1 MVFLYDGTYP
11 GFLTAVYEIYHKGTS
26 HLVGIRK
33 EGREYTLF
41 GNEIHVETSFLKAEK
56 VAISF
61 GSCCG
66 KEALRWMYRAFL
78 AEEEGKE
85 MKIFYFL
92 RRGFKLKK
100 GIYRK
105 QREPWVMD
113 ILKLCQKVGNEMDK
127 FRGILRFSELED
139 GLLFAEIQPTHHI
152 LPLLAPHF
160 ADRFST
166 KRWAIYD
173 RNRHEAVVYEK
184 GKVSFVFVEKEEMN
198 LTYSRGE
205 EDFRQMW
212 RNYYRHMGIEERR
225 NPGVRMNFIP
235 KKYWAH
241 LTEMADP
248 YNRADRRMT
257 GLPERK
263 RPHQI
268 SLDIRNDE
276 FRDVLKLVEKKSAE
290 KLMIEGKKEDSQV
303 QK

>member
-11 GFLTAVYEIYHKGTS
+11 GFLTAVYEIYHHGTS
-26 HLVGIRK
+26 QLEDIRK
-33 EGREYTLF
+33 EGREETLF
-41 GNEIHVETSFLKAEK
+41 GGEIKVETSFLKADK
-56 VAISF
+56 VAVSF
-61 GSCCG
+61 EDCCG

-85 MKIFYFL
+85 MKIFFFL
-92 RRGFKLKK
+92 RMGFRLKK

-139 GLLFAEIQPTHHI
+139 GLLFAEIRPTHQI

-173 RNRHEAVVYEK
+173 GNRHDAVVYEN
-184 GKVSFVFVEKEEMN
+184 GKISFVSVEQKEMHMK
-198 LTYSRGE
+198 YSGGE
-205 EDFRQMW
+205 EDFRQLW

-225 NPGVRMNFIP
+225 NSKVRMNFIP
-235 KKYWAH
+235 KKYWGE

-248 YNRADRRMT
+248 YNRQERKMT

-263 RPHQI
+263 RLCYDA
-268 SLDIRNDE
+268 LDIKGKE
-276 FRDVLKLVEKKSAE
+276 LEDVLKLVEKKNAE
-290 KLMIEGKKEDSQV
+290 KQLIEGKENNRD
-303 QK
+303 QKN